1 MLPFALL
8 LQRFPLAKTLSACM
22 SVPRVSLRQS
32 CVHSWLTLF
41 LPPLHSFLWGVT
53 ALLTIVCT
61 SYEGLVVQRVFLGV
75 LESSISPGFVLITS
89 QWYKKSEQAARL
101 GIWYSATGIFSAFS
115 GIVNYGLG
123 SASGSFAPWKRMYC
137 ASGSFSAS
145 YIVHLTQT
153 VPPTGFAGGLT
164 ILFSLIVLVVVPDSP
179 RTSQRWFNDD
189 ERQILIR
196 RSRENM
202 SGRVELGGF
211 KWRQAKEAAL
221 DVKIWLFMIM
231 GAGI

>member
-1 MLPFALL
+1 M
-8 LQRFPLAKTLSACM
+8 
-22 SVPRVSLRQS
+22 
-32 CVHSWLTLF
+32 
-41 LPPLHSFLWGVT
+41 WGVT

-101 GIWYSATGIFSAFS
+101 GVWYSATGIFSAFS

-123 SASGSFAPWKRMYC
+123 SADGSFAPWKRMYC
-137 ASGSFSAS
+137 TPSLPLLSFSCTSAS
-145 YIVHLTQT
+145 RDE
-153 VPPTGFAGGLT
+153 VPRTDEVDSLHPGFAGGLT
-164 ILFSLIVLVVVPDSP
+164 IAFAFVVLFVVPDSP

-202 SGRVELGGF
+202 SGRIELGGF
-211 KWRQAKEAAL
+211 QWRQAREAAC
-221 DVKIWLFMIM
+221 DIKIYLFMVM